1 VRGVAHHADVQS
13 LIGELTDQYSIVAT
27 ESWVA
32 DASGDRIA
40 AFGSEINSLP
50 NGDGTI
56 EHTVANFTNLDQLM
70 DARTPQL
77 ASPQEL
83 GDGSSCDLHI
93 ESKVFSGFASGTGSI
108 LRLENTA
115 FSPIDSKP
123 LHPRA
128 HV

>member
-1 VRGVAHHADVQS
+1 
-13 LIGELTDQYSIVAT
+13 VAT

-56 EHTVANFTNLDQLM
+56 EHTVANLTNLDELM

-77 ASPQEL
+77 ASPLEL
-83 GDGSSCDLHI
+83 GDGSSRNPHI
-93 ESKVFSGFASGTGSI
+93 GSKVLSGFTKGTGSI
-108 LRLENTA
+108 HRLENTA
-115 FSPIDSKP
+115 FS
-123 LHPRA
+123 
-128 HV
+128 